1 MLNRPFDLSVNQRTK
16 NFNKVIRV
24 DSDKSISIRSFL
36 IGSICQKISTVKNV
50 LESDDVISAIT
61 CLKKLGVKIKKIKQ
75 KNYIIFGKGLGSL
88 AGGKNTQLNFGNS
101 GTLARLLI
109 GILSTTP
116 NINLKI
122 KGDSSLNKRSMK
134 KLIDLMSAFGA
145 SFTPKTK
152 INFPLKIVSS
162 KMPIGINYKAG
173 VSAQLKSAVIF
184 AGLNSYG
191 ETKITENEKSRD
203 HTENMLLGNTKV
215 IQIKKGEE
223 KVIKID
229 GKNQLNPIN
238 INVPGDPSSAAFFV
252 ALTLLNKNS
261 SLVIKDVGLNKTR
274 IGFYEILKKQKAK
287 IKYKNFRKVNNEYRG
302 DIIVKSCSIR
312 PILADKS
319 FYVNSTDE
327 YPILFVMASLI
338 KGTSVFKGIGDLA
351 NKESNRIVEMQK
363 ILRQVGIKSKYYKN
377 TLKIFG
383 KGMIDAKNKKI
394 HVPNLGDHRICMS
407 SFVLAVLTGANLHIK
422 NFETVNTSSPSF
434 LKIVKSLGVKF
445 EIKKAS

>member
-274 IGFYEILKKQKAK
+274 VGFYEILKKQKAK
-287 IKYKNFRKVNNEYRG
+287 IKYQNFRKVNNEYRG
-302 DIIVKSCSIR
+302 DIIVKSTSIK

-445 EIKKAS
+445 EVKKAS